1 MKQQP
6 MARKLLALCLSL
18 LLVLALSP
26 TAWADPTEGG
36 ETPPTNEAPAETAP
50 ATEVP
55 DNAPAEEET
64 TTTDETPEEK
74 TLYVAQIGDE
84 RYATLE
90 EAFKSIQGTP
100 KATIT
105 LLGEVSLTS
114 AITLNNGADVTLDL
128 ATHTIK
134 GTISGNNPFFI
145 VEGGSTLTVK
155 NGTINSDGMV
165 FRVHGDRNPSQ
176 GEPINSTLNL
186 ESSLNVNADVNC
198 VWIGGL
204 GAEANIAATL
214 SSSTNSTIM
223 GNGQSG
229 QPNQE
234 FNNGGTTINITEGA
248 VITGPSDGFAMYLP
262 QAGECTISGGTITAG
277 TAIGVKSGTLNVK
290 GGTITSTGNYVA
302 DPAANSNGI
311 SSTGSAIS
319 VDSNSAYS
327 GDVKINISGGT
338 LVSQKG
344 DAVREVGDADNLVSI
359 SISDDASLSTEAE
372 ERADIN
378 IANDNPGGSKVSV
391 TGGTFS
397 KDVDDQYIDNSTL
410 VVQVD
415 DDGKYYVGG
424 KAQEKIESATTS
436 VKVENGT
443 SVSKVPANVEVTNNT
458 NDSITVN
465 GKTVQK
471 DESTKIPEPEQP
483 SNPSFTEPEY
493 YPDYD
498 EDVDYLPPVDEEEPE
513 EEQDLYMVTCRTL
526 NVRLGGGTGYAKIGT
541 LSRGTAVSGELENG
555 WLKFT
560 YNGQTAYCSA
570 DYLAKI
576 DGDLTDMHV
585 TCRTLNVRAGAG
597 TNFEILGTLSRGAEV
612 EILDVLP
619 GWYEIEYLG
628 GEAYVSA
635 AYIG

>member
-26 TAWADPTEGG
+26 TAWADPTEGS
-36 ETPPTNEAPAETAP
+36 ETPAPTET
-50 ATEVP
+50 
-55 DNAPAEEET
+55 APAEEET
-64 TTTDETPEEK
+64 TTTNETPEK
-74 TLYVAQIGDE
+74 TTTYVAQIGDKG
-84 RYATLE
+84 YATLD
-90 EAFKSIQGTP
+90 EAFKSIQEDSN
-100 KATIT
+100 ATIT
-105 LLGEVSLTS
+105 LLEDVSLES
-114 AITLNNGADVTLDL
+114 AITMNNGANVILDL
-128 ATHTIK
+128 ATYTID
-134 GTISGNNPFFI
+134 GTISGNNPFFV

-155 NGTINSDGMV
+155 NGTIDSDGMV
-165 FRVHGDRNPSQ
+165 FRVHGDRAVSQ
-176 GEPINSTLNL
+176 TGAINSTLNL
-186 ESSLNVNADVNC
+186 ESSLNVDAAVNC

-214 SSSTNSTIM
+214 SSSTNATIM

-229 QPNQE
+229 KDGQAN
-234 FNNGGTTINITEGA
+234 NNGGTTINITEGA

-277 TAIGVKSGTLNVK
+277 TAIGIKSGTLNVE
-290 GGTITSTGNYVA
+290 GGTITSTGEYVA
-302 DPAANSNGI
+302 SPAANSDGI
-311 SSTGSAIS
+311 SSTGSVIS
-319 VDSNSAYS
+319 VDSNSDYS
-327 GDVKINISGGT
+327 GGVEINISGGT
-338 LVSQKG
+338 LESQKG

-359 SISDDASLSTEAE
+359 SISDDASLSTAAE
-372 ERADIN
+372 DRADIN
-378 IANDNPGGSKVSV
+378 IANDKPEDSKVSV

-397 KDVDDQYIDNSTL
+397 KGVDDQYIDDSTL

-458 NDSITVN
+458 NNLITVN
-465 GKTVQK
+465 DEPVSKG
-471 DESTKIPEPEQP
+471 ESTTIPEPEQP
-483 SNPSFTEPEY
+483 SKPSTPSFTEPEY

-541 LSRGTAVSGELENG
+541 LSRGTVVSGELENG

-560 YNGQTAYCSA
+560 YNDQTAYCSA
-570 DYLAKI
+570 DYLAKV

-597 TNFEILGTLSRGAEV
+597 TNFEILGTLSRGTEV

-628 GEAYVSA
+628 GVGYVSA

>member
-36 ETPPTNEAPAETAP
+36 ETPVPTETSAPTET
-50 ATEVP
+50 
-55 DNAPAEEET
+55 APAEEET
-64 TTTDETPEEK
+64 TTTNETPEK
-74 TLYVAQIGDE
+74 TTTYVAQIGDKG
-84 RYATLE
+84 YATLD
-90 EAFKSIQGTP
+90 EAFKSIQKGSN
-100 KATIT
+100 ATIT
-105 LLGEVSLTS
+105 LLEDVSLES
-114 AITLNNGADVTLDL
+114 AITLDNGADVTLDL
-128 ATHTIK
+128 ATHTVN

-186 ESSLNVNADVNC
+186 ESSLNVKAAVNC

-214 SSSTNSTIM
+214 SSSTNATIM

-229 QPNQE
+229 QGGQAY
-234 FNNGGTTINITEGA
+234 NNGGTTINITEGA

-277 TAIGVKSGTLNVK
+277 TAIGIKSGTLNVE
-290 GGTITSTGNYVA
+290 GGTITSTGEYVA
-302 DPAANSNGI
+302 SPAANSDGI
-311 SSTGSAIS
+311 SSTGSVIS

-327 GDVKINISGGT
+327 GGVEINISGGT
-338 LVSQKG
+338 LESQKG

-359 SISDDASLSTEAE
+359 SISDDASLSTAAE
-372 ERADIN
+372 ERSDIN
-378 IANDNPGGSKVSV
+378 IANDKPEDSKVSV

-397 KDVDDQYIDNSTL
+397 KGVDDQYIDDSTL
-410 VVQVD
+410 VAQVD

-443 SVSKVPANVEVTNNT
+443 SVSKVPANVEVTNKT

-465 GKTVQK
+465 
-471 DESTKIPEPEQP
+471 DEPVSKGESIKIPEPEQP
-483 SNPSFTEPEY
+483 SKPSTPSFTEPEY

-513 EEQDLYMVTCRTL
+513 ETEDLYMVTCRTL
-526 NVRLGGGTGYAKIGT
+526 NVRLGGSTGYAKIGT
-541 LSRGTAVSGELENG
+541 LSRGTVVSGELENG
-555 WLKFT
+555 WLKFA
-560 YNGQTAYCSA
+560 YDGGTAYCSA
-570 DYLAKI
+570 DYLAKV

-597 TNFEILGTLSRGAEV
+597 TNFEILGTLSRGTEV
-612 EILDVLP
+612 EILDVLN
-619 GWYEIEYLG
+619 GWYKIEYLG

>member
-26 TAWADPTEGG
+26 TAWAEG
-36 ETPPTNEAPAETAP
+36 EPPAEPQTV
-50 ATEVP
+50 TTT
-55 DNAPAEEET
+55 EEEPT
-64 TTTDETPEEK
+64 TIDETPED
-74 TLYVAQIGDE
+74 TATYVAQIGDK

-90 EAFKSIQGTP
+90 EAFKSIQGTS
-100 KATIT
+100 KATIK

-128 ATHTIK
+128 ATYTIN

-145 VEGGSTLTVK
+145 VEDGSTLTVK

-165 FRVHGDRNPSQ
+165 FRVHGNRNPSQ

-186 ESSLNVNADVNC
+186 ESSLNVKAAVNC

-204 GAEANIAATL
+204 GAKANIAATL

-229 QPNQE
+229 RDGQAY
-234 FNNGGTTINITEGA
+234 NNGGTTINITEGA

-302 DPAANSNGI
+302 DPAANSDGI

-327 GDVKINISGGT
+327 GNVKINISGGT

-344 DAVREVGDADNLVSI
+344 DAVREVGDAENLVSI

-372 ERADIN
+372 DRADIN
-378 IANDNPGGSKVSV
+378 IANDKTVGSKVSV

-397 KDVDDQYIDNSTL
+397 KDVDDQYIDDSTL

-415 DDGKYYVGG
+415 DDG
-424 KAQEKIESATTS
+424 
-436 VKVENGT
+436 
-443 SVSKVPANVEVTNNT
+443 
-458 NDSITVN
+458 
-465 GKTVQK
+465 
-471 DESTKIPEPEQP
+471 
-483 SNPSFTEPEY
+483 
-493 YPDYD
+493 
-498 EDVDYLPPVDEEEPE
+498 
-513 EEQDLYMVTCRTL
+513 
-526 NVRLGGGTGYAKIGT
+526 
-541 LSRGTAVSGELENG
+541 
-555 WLKFT
+555 
-560 YNGQTAYCSA
+560 
-570 DYLAKI
+570 
-576 DGDLTDMHV
+576 
-585 TCRTLNVRAGAG
+585 
-597 TNFEILGTLSRGAEV
+597 
-612 EILDVLP
+612 
-619 GWYEIEYLG
+619 
-628 GEAYVSA
+628 
-635 AYIG
+635 

>member
-36 ETPPTNEAPAETAP
+36 ETPAEPQTV
-50 ATEVP
+50 TTT
-55 DNAPAEEET
+55 EEET
-64 TTTDETPEEK
+64 TATDETTED
-74 TLYVAQIGDE
+74 TATYVAQIGDK

-90 EAFKSIQGTP
+90 EAFESIQGTS

-128 ATHTIK
+128 ATHTVN

-186 ESSLNVNADVNC
+186 ESSLNVNAAVNC

-234 FNNGGTTINITEGA
+234 FNNGDTTINITEGA
-248 VITGPSDGFAMYLP
+248 VITGPTEGFAMYLP

-290 GGTITSTGNYVA
+290 GGVITSTGDYVA

-378 IANDNPGGSKVSV
+378 IANDKTEGSKVSV

-458 NDSITVN
+458 NDLITVN

-483 SNPSFTEPEY
+483 SKPSTPSFTEPEY

-498 EDVDYLPPVDEEEPE
+498 EDVDYLPPVDEEELE

-541 LSRGTAVSGELENG
+541 LSRGTVVSGELENG

-597 TNFEILGTLSRGAEV
+597 TNFEILGTLSRGTEV
-612 EILDVLP
+612 EILDVLN
-619 GWYEIEYLG
+619 GWYKIEYLG